1 MEKNLVKKL
10 ENFLKPRI
18 KNILSFKDDD
28 KRDNM
33 LSSIIKRITGEEEG
47 TKEFFKYY
55 DYSLNKVLYPDAQLD
70 ALNEAV
76 EITLEEPEEEFDLN
90 EGKKLDKVSH
100 ALTGTSTKSGR
111 RAEVGYRK
119 KDAEKANKKLEKAK
133 TKGKSEKK
141 IAKLQAKKKKAGM
154 RATAASINS
163 AADKVKSKKTNESE
177 NPLLEKCLNES
188 LNWKENY
195 GEDNVIL
202 LNDLVTNDN
211 SLYNEPTFDQVFD
224 RINEYVSE
232 TLNIDSMSDECMGI
246 THELIEEYGFD
257 ADSAESDILSE
268 LGDLS
273 WVDEEYIDEND
284 ENQY

>member
-47 TKEFFKYY
+47 TKEFFEYY

-111 RAEVGYRK
+111 RAEAGYRK

-268 LGDLS
+268 LCDLS